1 MKTKLTFIFL
11 CLFSLSM
18 NAFALMGDGENGQ
31 DGNGSDYLV
40 TDQERRL
47 CKYIQSEMKNSP
59 EYTVI
64 ATWQGK
70 TQELSKLDI
79 ETKCCEINPRKCEM
93 MDNGGQGGP
102 YYAGEK

>member
-1 MKTKLTFIFL
+1 MKTKLLFIFL
-11 CLFSLSM
+11 CLLSLNS
-18 NAFALMGDGENGQ
+18 FAAMSDGENGQ

-40 TDQERRL
+40 TEEEKRL
-47 CKYIQSEMKNSP
+47 CKYIQKEMLNSP

-79 ETKCCEINPRKCEM
+79 ETKCCEINKKKCEM
-93 MDNGGQGGP
+93 MEQGGQGP
-102 YYAGEK
+102 QYAGEK

>member
-1 MKTKLTFIFL
+1 MKTKLLFLFL
-11 CLFSLSM
+11 CLFSL
-18 NAFALMGDGENGQ
+18 NAFALIDDGENGQ

-40 TDQERRL
+40 TAEEKRL
-47 CKYIQSEMKNSP
+47 CKYIQSEMKDSK

-70 TQELSKLDI
+70 KQELSKLEI
-79 ETKCCEINPRKCEM
+79 ETKCCEINPKKCETQF
-93 MDNGGQGGP
+93 DGNSFTGP